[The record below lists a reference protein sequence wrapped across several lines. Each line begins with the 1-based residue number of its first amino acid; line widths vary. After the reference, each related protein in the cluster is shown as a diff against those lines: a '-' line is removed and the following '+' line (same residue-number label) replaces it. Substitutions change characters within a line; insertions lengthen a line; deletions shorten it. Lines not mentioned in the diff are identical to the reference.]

1 MDHTPQT
8 SLIVSSFQPQQ
19 LREYELRIP
28 TENDFASLSEL
39 QDLAFVEKR
48 GWFQPIFDCRTS
60 NQRAYE
66 FYAQNF
72 PSKIYNLA
80 MIASIST
87 VWDHCT
93 HTAAFK
99 INFLVDKHTH
109 INNSE
114 LKDFKVGDD

>member
-1 MDHTPQT
+1 MNHMPLS

-28 TENDFASLSEL
+28 TENDFASFSEL

-48 GWFQPIFDCRTS
+48 GWCQPIFHCRTS
-60 NQRAYE
+60 NQRACE

-72 PSKIYNLA
+72 PSKIHNLA

-87 VWDHCT
+87 VWDHCM
-93 HTAAFK
+93 HTAAWDSSTAHWYTW
-99 INFLVDKHTH
+99 N
-109 INNSE
+109 
-114 LKDFKVGDD
+114 GG